1 VETYERRNKLLNT
14 RLFFLCQ
21 ASEIVSTSCL
31 SLILQSSGIYR
42 SVEVWRS
49 SSVKPLK
56 NCTILL
62 DDHEGCDEFTLSVI
76 VYPVTLTDFA
86 YQGW

>member
-1 VETYERRNKLLNT
+1 
-14 RLFFLCQ
+14 
-21 ASEIVSTSCL
+21 
-31 SLILQSSGIYR
+31 
-42 SVEVWRS
+42 
-49 SSVKPLK
+49 VKPLK